1 MRTTVNVDTPL
12 GPPYRLSLD
21 EYHRLIEAGAIDED
35 ARLELID
42 GLLLELSPKT
52 REHENAIA
60 FLGEWLAR
68 RLDLD
73 RFQLRVAS
81 ALTLP
86 STRSEP
92 EPDLFV
98 FERDAPRPYHPGT
111 AALVIEVSV
120 SSITRDLR
128 VKPRLY
134 AAAGVAE
141 YWVVDVDARR
151 VLVHRGPGPDR
162 YEELEIVGAVG
173 TLVAGSLELP
183 PLAVAELL
191 AAAES

>member
-1 MRTTVNVDTPL
+1 V
-12 GPPYRLSLD
+12 
-21 EYHRLIEAGAIDED
+21 
-35 ARLELID
+35 
-42 GLLLELSPKT
+42 
-52 REHENAIA
+52 
-60 FLGEWLAR
+60 
-68 RLDLD
+68 
-73 RFQLRVAS
+73 
-81 ALTLP
+81 LTLP
-86 STRSEP
+86 ATRSEP

-128 VKPRLY
+128 VKPGPY

-151 VLVHRGPGPDR
+151 VIVHRRPGPDG
-162 YEELEIVGAVG
+162 YEQFEIVGAGG
-173 TLVAGSLELP
+173 TLVSASLELP
-183 PLAVAELL
+183 PLSVAELL